1 MNRTKII
8 CTMGPSVD
16 SEEKIAELVKSGM
29 SVIRLNCSH
38 GDEKIRTVSIQKIRR
53 VEKKLGRPI
62 SVMIDLQGP
71 KLRVGI
77 LNEPLILR
85 DDETWQLTNHR
96 DSSAKEK
103 IISLGFA
110 NLTKAVAIGAM
121 IFMDDGLIHARV
133 IKKNTK
139 SVFIKVIHGGVLES
153 RKGINIPYYQGQLAA
168 LNKKDRA
175 DLLWGLKHQVDLIAL
190 SFVRKAEDITQLK
203 RIITK
208 AKPSYTPLVIAKIEK
223 PEAVTFMDDIIK
235 ASDGILIARGDLGI
249 EFLPEKVPVVQ
260 KTLIEHCRALKKPV
274 IVATQMLDSMRLN
287 PLPTRAEVSDVA
299 SAIYA
304 GTDAVLL
311 TGETSSGKFPIAATQ
326 MMYKIITEV
335 EDHLIQKNFRKIP
348 SDFGIT
354 DRKDAFVFNA
364 MQLADDIGAK
374 AIVMLTRTGNLT
386 KNLSKLHPK
395 QPIFSLAM
403 NLTAYRQL
411 NLYWGVFPI
420 EMADKEA
427 GERIESGVKIL
438 KNKKVVKTSD
448 HLLFIYRDYKNENLN
463 LKIVTV

>member
-1 MNRTKII
+1 
-8 CTMGPSVD
+8 VD

-38 GDEKIRTVSIQKIRR
+38 GDEKIRTASIQKIRR

-71 KLRVGI
+71 KLRVGV
-77 LNEPLILR
+77 LAKPLVLHSG
-85 DDETWQLTNHR
+85 ETWQLTSHEEA
-96 DSSAKEK
+96 SEKKK
-103 IISLGFA
+103 IISLGFS
-110 NLTKAVAIGAM
+110 NLAKAVTIGAM

-133 IKKNTK
+133 IKKNAK
-139 SVFIKVIHGGVLES
+139 SVFIKIIHGGVLEA
-153 RKGINIPYYQGQLAA
+153 RKGMNIPYYKGRLTA
-168 LNKKDRA
+168 LNKKDRT

-190 SFVRKAEDITQLK
+190 SFVRKAEDIIQLK
-203 RIITK
+203 HIIAKT
-208 AKPSYTPLVIAKIEK
+208 KPSYTPLVIAKIEK

-326 MMYKIITEV
+326 MMAKIITEV
-335 EDHLIQKNFRKIP
+335 EDHLIQKNFRKTP

-354 DRKDAFVFNA
+354 DHKDAFVFNA

-420 EMADKEA
+420 EMADKA
-427 GERIESGVKIL
+427 ANERIESGIKIL

-448 HLLFIYRDYKNENLN
+448 RLLFIYRDFKNENLN
-463 LKIVTV
+463 LKIVTA

>member
-8 CTMGPSVD
+8 CTLGPSVD

-38 GDEKIRTVSIQKIRR
+38 GDEKTRTSYIQKIRR
-53 VEKKLGRPI
+53 VEKKLKRPI

-85 DDETWQLTNHR
+85 DDEIWQLTSHT
-96 DSSAKEK
+96 DASTKEK
-103 IISLGFA
+103 IIPLGFS
-110 NLTKAVAIGAM
+110 NLAKAVTIGGM

-133 IKKNTK
+133 IKKNHK
-139 SVFIKVIHGGVLES
+139 SVFVKIIHGGVLES
-153 RKGINIPYYQGQLAA
+153 RKGINIPYYKGKLAA

-190 SFVRKAEDITQLK
+190 SFVRKASDITQLK
-203 RIITK
+203 RIIAK
-208 AKPSYTPLVIAKIEK
+208 AKISYTPLVIAKIEK

-235 ASDGILIARGDLGI
+235 ESDGILIARGDLGI

-335 EDHLIQKNFRKIP
+335 EDHLIQKNFRKTP

-354 DRKDAFVFNA
+354 DHKDAFVFNA

-395 QPIFSLAM
+395 QSIFSLAM

-420 EMADKEA
+420 EMASKAASD
-427 GERIESGVKIL
+427 RIESGIKIL

-448 HLLFIYRDYKNENLN
+448 RLLFIYRDFKNENLN